1 MLSLLMAIPKDYFE
15 WAAREFD
22 PARIHEKPEALRG
35 IRVLDLSVIYFG
47 PATADFLGELGAE
60 VIKVELPGQGD
71 VTRILGNASFFWKNI
86 SVAFFCAN
94 HSKYHV
100 GIDMHRASGQELI
113 RQLAARSDV
122 VVENFKAGTLEEKFG
137 LGYRQ
142 LQRANP
148 RLIYVANTGFGQWG
162 PFSKGRASYDGLA
175 QGVSGLTAITGE
187 GPAPTKIGNYL
198 GDWFGASMSALGA
211 LAALRWRDRTGE
223 GQFVEMAQCEGLLR
237 AMDWTWVYAGLTGRD
252 RTKAGNGDH
261 VFGPS
266 GVYRC
271 RDGYVAVV
279 AGTDREFQSLCRLIG
294 QRELG
299 EDARFATRD
308 ARRERAHA
316 RELDALIA
324 AWCSTRT
331 RVEVEGAARKAGVSA
346 APVMTAKDHAASA
359 HFRARRSVWEHE
371 DPVYGPM
378 VECGPAPKL
387 SATPARI
394 KWAGKPV
401 GFHNEFVLK
410 GILGLDDAKIKE
422 LYDTGAVGRWAEG
435 RRGAGPPEGW
445 TGQGRVE

>member
-1 MLSLLMAIPKDYFE
+1 MAIPKDYFA

-22 PARIHEKPEALRG
+22 SARIHEKPEALRG

-60 VIKVELPGQGD
+60 VIKVEMPGQGD

-100 GIDMHRASGQELI
+100 GIDMHRAAGQELI

-122 VVENFKAGTLEEKFG
+122 LVENFKAGTLEEKFG
-137 LGYRQ
+137 IGYRQ
-142 LQRANP
+142 LSQVNP

-162 PFSKGRASYDGLA
+162 PFSRGRASYDGLA
-175 QGVSGLTAITGE
+175 QAVSGLTAITGAGE
-187 GPAPTKIGNYL
+187 VPTKIGNYL
-198 GDWFGASMSALGA
+198 GDWFGASMSALGV

-237 AMDWTWVYAGLTGRD
+237 AMDWTWLYAGLTGRD
-252 RTKAGNGDH
+252 RAKAGNGDH
-261 VFGPS
+261 VFSPA

-271 RDGYVAVV
+271 SDGYVALV
-279 AGTDREFQSLCRLIG
+279 AGTDREFRSLCRLIG
-294 QRELG
+294 RPAFG
-299 EDARFATRD
+299 KDPRFATRD
-308 ARRERAHA
+308 ARRKTGHARALDEALGAWCAGRTRAH
-316 RELDALIA
+316 
-324 AWCSTRT
+324 
-331 RVEVEGAARKAGVSA
+331 VEVAARKAGIAA
-346 APVMTAKDHAASA
+346 APVMTAKDQIGDA
-359 HFRARRSVWEHE
+359 HFRARRTVWEHD
-371 DPVYGPM
+371 DPVYGSM

-387 SATPARI
+387 SETPARI

-410 GILGLDDAKIKE
+410 RILGLGDERIQQ
-422 LYDTGAVGRWAEG
+422 LYADGAVGRWAEG
-435 RRGAGPPEGW
+435 RRGAAPPEGW
-445 TGQGRVE
+445 KGEGMLQ

>member
-1 MLSLLMAIPKDYFE
+1 MAIRKDYFE

-60 VIKVELPGQGD
+60 IVKVEMPGQGD
-71 VTRILGNASFFWKNI
+71 VTRILGNASFFWKGI

-100 GIDMHRASGQELI
+100 GIDMHRAAGQELI
-113 RQLAARSDV
+113 RQLAARSDI

-137 LGYRQ
+137 IGYRQ
-142 LQRANP
+142 LREINP

-162 PFSKGRASYDGLA
+162 PFSRGRASYDGLA
-175 QGVSGLTAITGE
+175 QAVSGLTAITGVGE
-187 GPAPTKIGNYL
+187 VPTKIGNYL
-198 GDWFGASMSALGA
+198 GDWFGASMSALAA
-211 LAALRWRDRTGE
+211 LAALHWRDRTGE

-237 AMDWTWVYAGLTGRD
+237 AMDWTWLYTGLTGRD
-252 RTKAGNGDH
+252 RAKAGNGDH
-261 VFGPS
+261 VFAPS
-266 GVYRC
+266 GVYPC
-271 RDGYVAVV
+271 SDGYVALVV
-279 AGTDREFQSLCRLIG
+279 GTDGEFRSLCRLIG
-294 QRELG
+294 RPALAK
-299 EDARFATRD
+299 DVRFASRD
-308 ARRERAHA
+308 GRRRKEHA
-316 RELDALIA
+316 RALDEAIG
-324 AWCSTRT
+324 AWCAGRSRA
-331 RVEVEGAARKAGVSA
+331 EVEAAARKAGVAA
-346 APVMTAKDHAASA
+346 APVMTAKDQITDA
-359 HFRARRSVWEHE
+359 HLRARRTVWEHQ

-410 GILGLDDAKIKE
+410 RILGLDDERIRE
-422 LYDTGAVGRWAEG
+422 LYAEGAIGRWAEG

-445 TGQGRVE
+445 KGEGVLQ